1 MVATR
6 SAPCEEPEGGWQ
18 VPDPNR
24 AGHADVNASNAAV
37 RRDPEFAGLWI
48 EYLDGAGDN
57 STEDQAEI
65 LLNVAFTAN
74 LEPHEQELRKHWGGP
89 LCITKHD
96 RSLGRLQ
103 QIQSEELGRVTRRLG
118 IQELFTDIDVE
129 DDVVEVGIVV
139 IDDKGRE
146 AIEERSGKDA
156 VRILEMLQPAT

>member
-1 MVATR
+1 
-6 SAPCEEPEGGWQ
+6 
-18 VPDPNR
+18 
-24 AGHADVNASNAAV
+24 
-37 RRDPEFAGLWI
+37 
-48 EYLDGAGDN
+48 LDGAGDN

-103 QIQSEELGRVTRRLG
+103 QTQSEELGRVTRRLG

-146 AIEERSGKDA
+146 AIEERSRKDA